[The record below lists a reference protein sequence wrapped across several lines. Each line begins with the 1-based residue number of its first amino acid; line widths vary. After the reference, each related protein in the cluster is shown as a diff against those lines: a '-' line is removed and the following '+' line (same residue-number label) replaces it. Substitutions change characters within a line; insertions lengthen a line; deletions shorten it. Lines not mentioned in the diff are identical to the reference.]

1 MERLQTK
8 RLVTRAE
15 IEHLSEEI
23 QAAVSIEDFRPHHE
37 ERLAEITDELDVL
50 ARELKE
56 QDALI
61 EVHVKSENLAEEYKA
76 VRETQS
82 VITRM
87 RTRLRRL
94 ETRTSSSI
102 ESRVTETTER
112 STTQTQSRAGQ
123 LKLPKLE
130 LQRFDGEKLNW
141 LPFWEQF
148 RQAIHDNIELSGVEK
163 FLYLRT
169 VLTGKAAAA
178 VSGIQATESS
188 YAYAVELLKER
199 FGKKDVLV
207 QEHLTQLLNL
217 PKVKALSDVGALR
230 RLHDHVHCNIASLR
244 TLGIDSDSYGAM
256 LCAALFC
263 VLPADWAVDF
273 YKSQS
278 TSNETPESSNLEAVL
293 RSMRVEL
300 DSREKLVPNPQTTGA
315 LFVPPNYM
323 KRRNVTLRFRSKK
336 RRDG

>member
-23 QAAVSIEDFRPHHE
+23 QAAVSIDDFRPHHE
-37 ERLAEITDELDVL
+37 ERLAEITEKLDAL

-61 EVHVKSENLAEEYKA
+61 EVHVKSENLAEEYRA

-123 LKLPKLE
+123 LKLPKL
-130 LQRFDGEKLNW
+130 KL
-141 LPFWEQF
+141 
-148 RQAIHDNIELSGVEK
+148 
-163 FLYLRT
+163 
-169 VLTGKAAAA
+169 
-178 VSGIQATESS
+178 
-188 YAYAVELLKER
+188 
-199 FGKKDVLV
+199 
-207 QEHLTQLLNL
+207 
-217 PKVKALSDVGALR
+217 
-230 RLHDHVHCNIASLR
+230 
-244 TLGIDSDSYGAM
+244 
-256 LCAALFC
+256 
-263 VLPADWAVDF
+263 
-273 YKSQS
+273 
-278 TSNETPESSNLEAVL
+278 
-293 RSMRVEL
+293 
-300 DSREKLVPNPQTTGA
+300 
-315 LFVPPNYM
+315 
-323 KRRNVTLRFRSKK
+323 
-336 RRDG
+336 

>member
-61 EVHVKSENLAEEYKA
+61 EVHVKSENLAEEYRA

-123 LKLPKLE
+123 LKLPKL
-130 LQRFDGEKLNW
+130 KL
-141 LPFWEQF
+141 
-148 RQAIHDNIELSGVEK
+148 
-163 FLYLRT
+163 
-169 VLTGKAAAA
+169 
-178 VSGIQATESS
+178 
-188 YAYAVELLKER
+188 
-199 FGKKDVLV
+199 
-207 QEHLTQLLNL
+207 
-217 PKVKALSDVGALR
+217 
-230 RLHDHVHCNIASLR
+230 
-244 TLGIDSDSYGAM
+244 
-256 LCAALFC
+256 
-263 VLPADWAVDF
+263 
-273 YKSQS
+273 
-278 TSNETPESSNLEAVL
+278 
-293 RSMRVEL
+293 
-300 DSREKLVPNPQTTGA
+300 
-315 LFVPPNYM
+315 
-323 KRRNVTLRFRSKK
+323 
-336 RRDG
+336 

>member
-23 QAAVSIEDFRPHHE
+23 QAAVSIEDFRPHRE
-37 ERLAEITDELDVL
+37 ERLAEITEKLDAL

-61 EVHVKSENLAEEYKA
+61 EVHVKSENLAEEYRA

-123 LKLPKLE
+123 LKLPKL
-130 LQRFDGEKLNW
+130 KL
-141 LPFWEQF
+141 
-148 RQAIHDNIELSGVEK
+148 
-163 FLYLRT
+163 
-169 VLTGKAAAA
+169 
-178 VSGIQATESS
+178 
-188 YAYAVELLKER
+188 
-199 FGKKDVLV
+199 
-207 QEHLTQLLNL
+207 
-217 PKVKALSDVGALR
+217 
-230 RLHDHVHCNIASLR
+230 
-244 TLGIDSDSYGAM
+244 
-256 LCAALFC
+256 
-263 VLPADWAVDF
+263 
-273 YKSQS
+273 
-278 TSNETPESSNLEAVL
+278 
-293 RSMRVEL
+293 
-300 DSREKLVPNPQTTGA
+300 
-315 LFVPPNYM
+315 
-323 KRRNVTLRFRSKK
+323 
-336 RRDG
+336 

>member
-1 MERLQTK
+1 MERLRTK

-15 IEHLSEEI
+15 IERLSEEI
-23 QAAVSIEDFRPHHE
+23 QAAVSIEDYRPHHE
-37 ERLAEITDELDVL
+37 ERFAEITDELVAL

-61 EVHVKSENLAEEYKA
+61 EVHVKNENLAEVYRA

-87 RTRLRRL
+87 RTRIRRL
-94 ETRTSSSI
+94 EARTSSSI
-102 ESRVTETTER
+102 ESRVAETTER
-112 STTQTQSRAGQ
+112 STTQTQNPAGQ

-163 FLYLRT
+163 LLYLRT

-178 VSGIQATESS
+178 VSGIQATENS

-199 FGKKDVLV
+199 LGKKDVLV
-207 QEHLTQLLNL
+207 QEHLTQRLNL

-230 RLHDHVHCNIASLR
+230 RLHDHVHRNIPWLR
-244 TLGIDSDSYGAM
+244 TLGIDSDSYGAL

-273 YKSQS
+273 CKS
-278 TSNETPESSNLEAVL
+278 EH
-293 RSMRVEL
+293 
-300 DSREKLVPNPQTTGA
+300 
-315 LFVPPNYM
+315 
-323 KRRNVTLRFRSKK
+323 
-336 RRDG
+336 

>member
-61 EVHVKSENLAEEYKA
+61 EVHVKSENLAEEYRA

-82 VITRM
+82 
-87 RTRLRRL
+87 
-94 ETRTSSSI
+94 
-102 ESRVTETTER
+102 
-112 STTQTQSRAGQ
+112 
-123 LKLPKLE
+123 
-130 LQRFDGEKLNW
+130 
-141 LPFWEQF
+141 F

-217 PKVKALSDVGALR
+217 PKRTTKPLR
-230 RLHDHVHCNIASLR
+230 YSV
-244 TLGIDSDSYGAM
+244 
-256 LCAALFC
+256 
-263 VLPADWAVDF
+263 
-273 YKSQS
+273 
-278 TSNETPESSNLEAVL
+278 
-293 RSMRVEL
+293 
-300 DSREKLVPNPQTTGA
+300 
-315 LFVPPNYM
+315 
-323 KRRNVTLRFRSKK
+323 
-336 RRDG
+336 